1 MKGLMCVIMQP
12 ASPQLMENHLF
23 NTEKIATPEAPDVS
37 LQEPSEDLVEH

>member
-23 NTEKIATPEAPDVS
+23 KKITTPEAPDVS